1 MSESEEKLKS
11 LWMRLK
17 EENEKAGLKLNVQNT
32 KILASGSITSWKKE
46 EKMEAV
52 TDFIFLGSK
61 ITANGDCSLGM
72 KRYLLLGKKA
82 MTTSD
87 NVLKNRDITLPINV
101 HEVKAMVFPVVTCI
115 CES

>member
-1 MSESEEKLKS
+1 
-11 LWMRLK
+11 MRLK

-61 ITANGDCSLGM
+61 ITANGDCSLGI

-82 MTTSD
+82 MTKLNSL
-87 NVLKNRDITLPINV
+87 LKSRDIILQTKV
-101 HEVKAMVFPVVTCI
+101 HTVEAMFCFVLFCFVFSPGVMYS